1 MEEMKFPNNIAMIR
15 RMRGLTQA
23 YVAEQIGVSRPKY
36 IDIER
41 GMKELT
47 VTQVDKILNI
57 FDVSFEDL
65 LGVETG
71 KLDYRKYISKRS
83 TNNAKEIIP
92 PKLFENQPI
101 RSAWDGIKEEWYF
114 SVIDIVMTLTG
125 QLDYNTARKYWNK
138 LKQRLIKEGFQLVT
152 NCHQLKLTSPKD
164 GKKYVTD
171 VVTTE
176 QAFRIIQSIPSKKA
190 EPFKQWLASVG
201 AERINQMVDP
211 EQSIHQ
217 ALEDYRRLG
226 YSDDWIN
233 LRLKSIEIRKDLTN
247 TWDKHGVKPGQ
258 EYASLTDI
266 IYQAW
271 AGKTAKEY
279 KQYKGL
285 HKENLRDNMTNEEM
299 VLNMLAELSTTS
311 ITEARNPKDFK
322 ENADCA
328 KAGGD
333 VAKVAR
339 EKLESETGKKV
350 VSKLNAKTI
359 NQRLLQ

>member
-1 MEEMKFPNNIAMIR
+1 MEEMKYPNNIAVIR

-41 GMKELT
+41 GLKELT
-47 VTQVDKILNI
+47 VTQVDKLKEIL
-57 FDVSFEDL
+57 DVSFDDL
-65 LGVETG
+65 LGIDTG
-71 KLDYRKYISKRS
+71 KLDYRKYISKQPA
-83 TNNAKEIIP
+83 NGAKEIIP

-101 RSAWDGIKEEWYF
+101 RSAWDEVKEEWYF
-114 SVIDIVMTLTG
+114 SVIDIVMALTG

-138 LKQRLIKEGFQLVT
+138 LKQRLMQEGFQLVT
-152 NCHQLKLTSPKD
+152 NCHQLKLASPKD

-211 EQSIHQ
+211 ERSIHQ
-217 ALEDYRRLG
+217 ALEDYRL
-226 YSDDWIN
+226 
-233 LRLKSIEIRKDLTN
+233 
-247 TWDKHGVKPGQ
+247 KPGQ

-271 AGKTAKEY
+271 AGKTAK
-279 KQYKGL
+279 
-285 HKENLRDNMTNEEM
+285 
-299 VLNMLAELSTTS
+299 
-311 ITEARNPKDFK
+311 DFK

-339 EKLESETGKKV
+339 KKLESETGKKV
-350 VSKLNAKTI
+350 ISKLNAKTI